1 VDSGNGRNHLQHREC
16 VYPSVSFWR
25 VIGRGDLSAAEGWRD
40 DFGDVDKLALT
51 ILSGKNIF
59 TPPIA

>member
-1 VDSGNGRNHLQHREC
+1 VEPGNGKYHVSYREC
-16 VYPSVSFWR
+16 LYPSVSFWR
-25 VIGRGDLSAAEGWRD
+25 VIGRGELSAAEGWRD